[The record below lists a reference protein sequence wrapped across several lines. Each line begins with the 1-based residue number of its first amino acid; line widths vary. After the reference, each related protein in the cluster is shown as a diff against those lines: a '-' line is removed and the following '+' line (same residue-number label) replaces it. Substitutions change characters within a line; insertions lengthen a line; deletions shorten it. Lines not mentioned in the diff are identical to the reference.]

1 MKRDEKELD
10 LDLLDLEDE
19 TFQARFSYSERKIKN
34 LAQDIKEYG
43 QREPI
48 GVRESPKEN
57 GKFQI
62 IYGFQRVKACKLLG
76 RKTIKATVYEG
87 ASDRECRELCVR
99 DNEMHGDLSQVE
111 KALQCHK
118 LKEEHG
124 WSVDRL
130 CEAFNAKKS
139 AIYNW
144 LKVADLDDVVLGLIH
159 HGYLTVY
166 QGLEIGKI
174 DDSRR
179 LENSEGSLKEYTLRE
194 AVGEDWSVREIR
206 KWREERS
213 HKGTIA
219 PNSPMVTNCW
229 KDLSEKVVEK
239 DCKNCKY
246 YGGLERKKSI
256 EFYDLKDAYVASNAY
271 YLTCSACEQVDHPE
285 TIRKFLQ
292 NVGEWDG
299 GEVSLFKL
307 RPHPLIHGECS
318 ECHSLW
324 KCGKE
329 SNLVFCPT
337 CFEEDG
343 LLVIEKGRELLAEG
357 GNGNENEE
365 VAWRWTDEGRSLIE
379 KWEEK
384 HEDLIVDKSEGVV
397 E

>member
-1 MKRDEKELD
+1 MEGSSVKRDEKELD

-76 RKTIKATVYEG
+76 RETIKATVYEG
-87 ASDRECRELCVR
+87 ASDKECRELCVR

-179 LENSEGSLKEYTLRE
+179 LETAAQAVSENY
-194 AVGEDWSVREIR
+194 SVRDIR
-206 KWREERS
+206 KIRK
-213 HKGTIA
+213 KGEHLTRTA
-219 PNSPMVTNCW
+219 AANSPEVENCW
-229 KDLSEKVVEK
+229 IDLERKGVRK
-239 DCKNCKY
+239 DCKDCKY
-246 YGGLERKKSI
+246 FDGLERRKTIK
-256 EFYDLKDAYVASNAY
+256 FYDLEDVYVAENTY
-271 YLTCSACEQVDHPE
+271 YLTCSACEKVNQPK
-285 TIRKFLQ
+285 TIGKFLQ
-292 NVGEWDG
+292 SVGKWNG
-299 GEVSLFKL
+299 GVVGPLFKL
-307 RPHPLIHGECS
+307 RPHPLIYGECS

-324 KCGKE
+324 KCGEE

-357 GNGNENEE
+357 GNGNESEE